1 MTTRDDPPL
10 PLGAS
15 SPENDVVVGR
25 IVGVFGVRGELKCD
39 PSSSGRTLVCTGAQL
54 RCARNEESRPVVV
67 TSVRPHKNRLLIR
80 LAGVDEADAAAAF
93 AGWILYAPRAA
104 VALSDGEYLDEDLAG
119 CAVLGA
125 DGRAYGSV
133 DRVEHYPSSDML
145 VVGGAMIPMVRAIVT
160 EIDLER
166 RRILIDPPEGLFD

>member
-1 MTTRDDPPL
+1 MTTRDP
-10 PLGAS
+10 
-15 SPENDVVVGR
+15 NDVVVGR

-39 PSSSGRTLVCTGAQL
+39 PTSSGRTLVCTGAQL
-54 RCARNEESRPVVV
+54 RCAGNEESRTVRV

-80 LAGVDEADAAAAF
+80 LADVDDADAASAL
-93 AGWILYAPRAA
+93 AGALLYAPRAA
-104 VALSDGEYLDEDLAG
+104 IALSDGEYLDEDLAG
-119 CAVLGA
+119 CGVFGN

-145 VVGGAMIPMVRAIVT
+145 IVGSAMVPMVRAIVT

>member
-1 MTTRDDPPL
+1 MTDRT
-10 PLGAS
+10 
-15 SPENDVVVGR
+15 DVAVGR
-25 IVGVFGVRGELKCD
+25 IIGAFGVRGELKCD
-39 PSSSGRTLVCTGAQL
+39 PTSSGRTLVCSGAQL
-54 RCARNEESRPVVV
+54 RCARSEESWTVRV

-80 LAGVDEADAAAAF
+80 LAGVDDADAAAAL
-93 AGWILYAPRAA
+93 AGSVLYVPRAA
-104 VALSDGEYLDEDLAG
+104 IALSDGEYLDEDLAG
-119 CAVLGA
+119 CAIFGV

-145 VVGGAMIPMVRAIVT
+145 IVGAAMIPMVRAIVT